1 MVEKCSALCQN
12 LQSLTGINMTPI
24 YPDEQELFAQRLCPD
39 RFCLGCPYGAKNEFN
54 THFYGLSEAYRWDG
68 KFIYYCPM
76 AMIFVAAAIL
86 SEDGGLAGGIIAG
99 PIIMG
104 EIEDSICYNEHPELR
119 GDMEKIP
126 RLSTVQVS
134 QLAEMLCTMTGGLYY
149 ESFTAKRSYNQ
160 QQFLNAIYDMRENY
174 MGDSEHYDYILTAE
188 TQLCKLISSH
198 DRDGAQDLLD
208 RLLGHIFFYHAGDL
222 AEIKARTL
230 ELIVVISRSVIA
242 GGAHVGDIFRYN
254 TTYLQEIT
262 RCSSIDA
269 LSRWLSDIVQRFI
282 AVSFDYTD
290 IKHSDIVYKTMDYI
304 RKNCLRKLSL
314 EEIANA
320 VYLSKAYLSNIFK
333 QETGISITEF
343 INRARID
350 YSKKLL
356 RETSLSLVDIA
367 NECCFGDQSY
377 FSRVFKKY
385 EGMSPKKYRSSRAA
399 FSQD

>member
-1 MVEKCSALCQN
+1 MVEKCKTLCQN
-12 LQSLTGINMTPI
+12 LQSLTGINTTPI
-24 YPDEQELFAQRLCPD
+24 YPDEQKLFAEMLCPD
-39 RFCLGCPYGAKNEFN
+39 RFCLDCPYGSKNEFS

-104 EIEDSICYNEHPELR
+104 EIEDSICYTRHPELR

-126 RLSTVQVS
+126 RLSTAQVS
-134 QLAEMLCTMTGGLYY
+134 QLAEILCTMTGGLYY
-149 ESFTAKRSYNQ
+149 ENFTAKRSYNQ
-160 QQFLNAIYDMRENY
+160 QQFLNVIYDMRENY
-174 MGDSEHYDYILTAE
+174 MGESEHYDYILTAE
-188 TQLCKLISSH
+188 TQLCKLISNH
-198 DRDGAQDLLD
+198 DKAGAQDLLD

-269 LSRWLSDIVQRFI
+269 LSRWLSGIVQRFI

-290 IKHSDIVYKTMDYI
+290 IKHSDIVYKAMDYI

-314 EEIANA
+314 EEIANT

-385 EGMSPKKYRSSRAA
+385 EGMSPKKYRSSRTA